1 MKTAIHARERRAER
15 SLQRSRSA
23 KREATS
29 RGGGAPRHLMK
40 SEAST

>member
-1 MKTAIHARERRAER
+1 MKNPIHLRERRAEW

-29 RGGGAPRHLMK
+29 RGGGAPRHFMK